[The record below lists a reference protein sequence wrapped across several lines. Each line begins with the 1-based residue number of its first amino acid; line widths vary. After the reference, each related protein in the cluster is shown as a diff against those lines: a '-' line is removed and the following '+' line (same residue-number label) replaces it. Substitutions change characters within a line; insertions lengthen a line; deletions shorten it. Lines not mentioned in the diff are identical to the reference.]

1 MTVRFFGNVLEYTNG
16 VKGFE
21 SENSPSIRALIDELG
36 VRFGEGFKEYLLGDE
51 TCFFLVNGKG
61 IMMSGGL
68 NTLINPNDKIEI
80 LPFAEAG

>member
-61 IMMSGGL
+61 IMMTGGL
-68 NTLINPNDKIEI
+68 NTELQPGDKIEI
-80 LPFAEAG
+80 LTVVGGG